1 MNKMTKEEKLDLRR
15 KKKELKDRL
24 QDDDKK
30 RIALIS

>member
-1 MNKMTKEEKLDLRR
+1 MTKEEKLDLRR